1 MAEFPE
7 EDDSTVSQSQRRTKK
22 FTVAGRAMYEENVN
36 NRYASLSKI
45 KRKMDSE
52 IEYYL
57 QSKNKE
63 KISVLVK
70 ENLVTLSKK
79 YKQEAKE
86 FIDYLRRTGTEE
98 SEKERLSF
106 ELILSTLEMRIEKT
120 VEELNASF
128 NCNFNQK

>member
-7 EDDSTVSQSQRRTKK
+7 EDDSTVSQSQRCTKK

-79 YKQEAKE
+79 YKQEAQE
-86 FIDYLRRTGTEE
+86 FIDYLKRIGTEE
-98 SEKERLSF
+98 SEKERLPLNKSWLTCQQT
-106 ELILSTLEMRIEKT
+106 ELFRHLRL
-120 VEELNASF
+120 L
-128 NCNFNQK
+128 